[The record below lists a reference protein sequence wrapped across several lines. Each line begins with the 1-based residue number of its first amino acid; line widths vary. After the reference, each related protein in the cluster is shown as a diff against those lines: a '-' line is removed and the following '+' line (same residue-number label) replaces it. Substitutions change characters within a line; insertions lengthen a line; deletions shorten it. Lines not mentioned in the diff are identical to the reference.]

1 MQDNLQILCGIV
13 GFKFIR
19 LLAGALCVGAAAFA
33 VDVPPP
39 CAPVPV
45 RKAVKVERR
54 EIAVSII
61 GKGLLSRAKCGSA
74 EEMIAYWTAAMDEE
88 IGNKPDLVVLPE
100 ISDALSTDPA
110 LPVDKALAEFE
121 IENWR
126 DYAVRSA
133 AARKAKLH
141 PAVQP

>member
-1 MQDNLQILCGIV
+1 MGKLTTILLV
-13 GFKFIR
+13 
-19 LLAGALCVGAAAFA
+19 LAVATSAILPVLG

-61 GKGLLSRAKCGSA
+61 GKGLLSRAKCGSV
-74 EEMIAYWTAAMDEE
+74 EEMIAYWTSAMDEE

-100 ISDALSTDPA
+100 ICDVLQGVSPQEKLPDAAP
-110 LPVDKALAEFE
+110 
-121 IENWR
+121 
-126 DYAVRSA
+126 
-133 AARKAKLH
+133 AAR
-141 PAVQP
+141 P

>member
-1 MQDNLQILCGIV
+1 MNMQYV
-13 GFKFIR
+13 PKSIR
-19 LLAGALCVGAAAFA
+19 LLVGILWA
-33 VDVPPP
+33 

-61 GKGLLSRAKCGSA
+61 GKGLLSRAKCGSV

-100 ISDALSTDPA
+100 ICDVLQGVSPQE
-110 LPVDKALAEFE
+110 KADWLRRRGNRVLEAFAA
-121 IENWR
+121 
-126 DYAVRSA
+126 YAKRHRCYLVYPTAPS
-133 AARKAKLH
+133 
-141 PAVQP
+141 

>member
-1 MQDNLQILCGIV
+1 MKKQ
-13 GFKFIR
+13 
-19 LLAGALCVGAAAFA
+19 LLWCVAAVAASAVLSAFA

-61 GKGLLSRAKCGSA
+61 GKGLLSRAKCSSV

-100 ISDALSTDPA
+100 ICDVLQGVSPQEKLPDAAP
-110 LPVDKALAEFE
+110 
-121 IENWR
+121 
-126 DYAVRSA
+126 
-133 AARKAKLH
+133 AAR
-141 PAVQP
+141 P